1 MRTAYPVHLDE
12 TLRMSGGLEPPHAFL
27 PLSRRLVRVLSAVV
41 QVPVLPVSNA
51 GHDDSFRGGVAA
63 QLVRHDHTRPTTT
76 SGLQQLAEEPHG
88 GKSVA
93 LWLDQNIDDNA
104 VLIYSP
110 PKVMTH
116 AVDVEKDFVEMLF
129 VSGPGTPSPQAID
142 VLFAELATP
151 APDRFIGDQH
161 SPCGHHFFN
170 IAKAHAEPKVM
181 PYAF

>member
-1 MRTAYPVHLDE
+1 MRTDDPVHLDE
-12 TLRMSGGLEPPHAFL
+12 TLRVSGGLEPPHAFL

-104 VLIYSP
+104 VLIDSP

-116 AVDVEKDFVEMLF
+116 AVDVEKDFVEMPF
-129 VSGPGTPSPQAID
+129 VSRPGTALPQAPCIQ
-142 VLFAELATP
+142 VPELLTP
-151 APDRFIGDQH
+151 PPDRFIADQH
-161 SPCGHHFFN
+161 AP
-170 IAKAHAEPKVM
+170 
-181 PYAF
+181 